1 MGVPSVCHW
10 VTAWTH
16 CFLFSLLLNFF
27 THYFLSSNL
36 INNINECFRKEVRV
50 TFADWLPPL
59 STSVKPHCLKSLHS
73 SELQAVGH
81 GTFCLLD
88 AYNLSIQVEG
98 YVDGWSWWGLNKPTT
113 QTENLWLGAMNF
125 WNNYHKCCFVHIL
138 FFCLSYYIFS
148 MNMSKN
154 HNKNKHK
161 RRHAIKF
168 CLKKGVIRMF

>member
-10 VTAWTH
+10 VTAWTP

-88 AYNLSIQVEG
+88 AYSLSIQVEG
-98 YVDGWSWWGLNKPTT
+98 YVDGWSWWGLNKH
-113 QTENLWLGAMNF
+113 WLHRQRISDWEPWISGIIIISA
-125 WNNYHKCCFVHIL
+125 VL
-138 FFCLSYYIFS
+138 FIFYSSVFPIIFS
-148 MNMSKN
+148 VWTCQ
-154 HNKNKHK
+154 
-161 RRHAIKF
+161 RTTIKINTKEGMLLNF
-168 CLKKGVIRMF
+168 VLRKVS